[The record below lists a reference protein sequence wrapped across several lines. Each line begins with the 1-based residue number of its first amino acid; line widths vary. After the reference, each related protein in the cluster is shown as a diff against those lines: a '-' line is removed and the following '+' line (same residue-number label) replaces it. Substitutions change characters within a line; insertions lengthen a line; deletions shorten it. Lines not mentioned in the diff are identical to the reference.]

1 MMKGDITAIILSF
14 NEEIHIERCIG
25 RIRDH
30 VQRVILV
37 DSGSTD
43 RTVELAR
50 GAGADVFENPFV
62 NQAQQFNWA
71 LANIAIDTAWILR
84 LDCDEYLDKSALDW
98 LSMLDDL
105 SPAIMG
111 CEFRLKVIFKNTFI
125 RWGGYY
131 ATDLVRLWRNGKGR
145 IEARWM
151 DERTVV
157 DGPVVRAPGNLVDE
171 NLNSIGWWTAKHNR
185 YASRHMLEMTMLR
198 HFAERFVD
206 DDARLLSRKARLKR
220 FLRNRVYLRFPL
232 LVRPSLYWA
241 YRYFVLL
248 GFLDGRM
255 GLVWHFLHG
264 YWYYMLI
271 DTKLVE
277 ADRILARRGEAALIE
292 HFEQVHGITLQRIGD
307 RA

>member
-1 MMKGDITAIILSF
+1 MPARDITAIILSF
-14 NEEIHIERCIG
+14 NEEIHIDRCIA

-30 VQRVILV
+30 VARIVVI

-43 RTVELAR
+43 RTAQIAR
-50 GAGADVFENPFV
+50 GAGAEVYTNPFV

-71 LANIAIDTAWILR
+71 LANVTIETAWILR
-84 LDCDEYLDKSALDW
+84 LDCDEYLDAVALDW
-98 LSMLDDL
+98 MARLEGL
-105 SPAIMG
+105 PAHIAG
-111 CEFRLKVIFKNTFI
+111 VEFRLKVIFKDRFI

-131 ATDLVRLWRNGKGR
+131 ATDLARLWRTGKGR

-157 DGPVVRAPGNLVDE
+157 DGPVVRAPGNLIDE
-171 NLNSIGWWTAKHNR
+171 NLNSIGWWTDKHNR
-185 YASRHMLEMTMLR
+185 YASRHVLEMTMLR
-198 HFAERFVD
+198 HFADRYQD
-206 DDARLLSRKARLKR
+206 NDARLLSRKARVKR
-220 FLRNRVYLRFPL
+220 FLRNRIYLNFPL
-232 LVRPSLYWA
+232 LVRPFLYWA
-241 YRYFVLL
+241 YRYFALL

-271 DTKLVE
+271 DAKLVE
-277 ADRILARRGEAALIE
+277 ADRILKRRGEAALIE
-292 HFEQVHGITLQRIGD
+292 HFDLSHGISLQRIGD